1 MQSMLTYFAYG
12 SNLHPLRLTE
22 RVPSARMIG
31 SVELANHRLA
41 FHKRS
46 HDGSGKC
53 NLQQTGMGTDRV
65 FGAIYD
71 LDPEHKPLLDRH
83 EGVGSGYLDEPLE
96 IVYQGQT
103 YDCFTYR
110 AQTSHIVD
118 HLLPYH
124 WYKQLVLLGARYCEF
139 PPAYIAA
146 IEAVSSIDDADAER
160 SEAHDVLI
168 QKMLGFSDDSLS
180 K

>member
-1 MQSMLTYFAYG
+1 MLHYFAYG
-12 SNLHPLRLTE
+12 SNLHPLRLMQ
-22 RVPSARMIG
+22 RVPSARMVG
-31 SVELANHRLA
+31 TVELANHRLA

-53 NLQQTGMGTDRV
+53 NLQQTGMDSDRV
-65 FGAIYD
+65 FGAIYT
-71 LDPEHKPLLDRH
+71 LDPGHKSLLDRY
-83 EGVGSGYLDEPLE
+83 EGLGSGYLDGALE

-110 AQTSHIVD
+110 AQPSHIVEQ
-118 HLLPYH
+118 LLPYH

-139 PPAYIAA
+139 PPAYIGA

-168 QKMLGFSDDSLS
+168 QKIVSLSDDLLS
-180 K
+180 Q